1 MTVVTTKVRK
11 VSLFRNGAE
20 IVRSGSAELPAGT
33 QTVVIRGLSGSA
45 ALDSVRLSVSEGVR
59 CEDLRFEAAE
69 TGGQKESEAIA
80 EEIAAAEKQAEIRAL
95 QAELWKANGNFT
107 GREAMETGEI
117 RSYIQSLPEVL
128 GQLSLE
134 EAEFRKKI
142 RALTEKKEE
151 AERLEGLPAAVAVL
165 TVPEAG
171 EVFFELRYHDSAAR
185 WRPVY
190 EIHSDG
196 EGPLE
201 FRMRAR
207 MSQTTGEDW
216 TDTELSLYTGNPSAG
231 GRLPELDSVCLEIRV
246 PEPEKPL
253 GPPMMPAFMG
263 GMMAQ
268 ASVMP
273 GAGGMQSAEA
283 VPRSMPLMKRAETG
297 EAEIRGEDTM
307 TEYAL
312 PGTKSLKNGAESVA
326 DLRTDSVPAKY
337 RIVSVSCKDP
347 AAYLTAGVSTK
358 DLPVASAFSAGIYLK
373 GMFTG
378 RLSLDPDLTEETAE
392 LTLGREEQVHVS
404 REELPPKASSAFLKG
419 QKTLE
424 HQYTVRVSNNSG
436 SEKTVLVRDLVP
448 LSRAKEIQVETR
460 ELSGAALDQETGI
473 LEKELKVP
481 AGGAEEFRVSYK
493 VSWPKEKQLKKT
505 AVKGTGGKKYC
516 RSCGSEVFGKFCPT
530 CGARYE

>member
-1 MTVVTTKVRK
+1 MIVVTTKVRK

-20 IVRSGSAELPAGT
+20 IVRGGSAELPAGT

-45 ALDSVRLSVSEGVR
+45 ALDSVRLSVSDGVR

-69 TGGQKESEAIA
+69 TEGQKESEAIA

-95 QAELWKANGNFT
+95 QAELWKTNGNFT

-117 RSYIQSLPEVL
+117 RSYIQGLPEVL
-128 GQLSLE
+128 GQLSRE
-134 EAEFRKKI
+134 EAEFREKI

-231 GRLPELDSVCLEIRV
+231 GRLPELDSACLEIRV

-273 GAGGMQSAEA
+273 GASGMQAAEA
-283 VPRSMPLMKRAETG
+283 APRSMPLMKRAETG

-312 PGTKSLKNGAESVA
+312 PGTKSLKNGAESMA

-337 RIVSVSCKDP
+337 RIVSVPCKDP

-378 RLSLDPDLTEETAE
+378 RLTLDPDLTEETAE

-424 HQYTVRVSNNSG
+424 HLYTVRVSNNSG
-436 SEKTVLVRDLVP
+436 AEKAVLIRDLVP
-448 LSRAKEIQVETR
+448 LSRAKEIQVETK

-481 AGGAEEFRVSYK
+481 AGGSEEFRVSYK